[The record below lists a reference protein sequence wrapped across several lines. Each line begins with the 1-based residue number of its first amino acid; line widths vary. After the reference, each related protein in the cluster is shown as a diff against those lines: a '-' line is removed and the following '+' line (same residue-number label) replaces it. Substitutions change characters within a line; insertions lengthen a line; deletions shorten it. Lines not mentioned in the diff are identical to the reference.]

1 MKLAHEPVAAKA
13 VKQRLEARHVRAL
26 ASKCDPVRHDFELG
40 LADRMDAEARSILIP
55 PKPLQM
61 GLGGEIVPSVEDG
74 LPGLESAL
82 QEPDLLNAEA
92 SKQRALL
99 LERAGVL
106 ELGVEVAEEIKAT
119 DAIEKMVAHQMAA
132 GHKRALELLAES
144 ASTQD
149 ADIAIMKSRAAAR
162 LIDAFSRSALTLQRL
177 RTGASQIVQVQHIQ
191 VVGQALI
198 GQVGGMTEKVQ
209 NQPAHSSAAK
219 PQKNRGGRPPTNGY
233 RTKAEATQRQA
244 DRRLIDS
251 LRSV

>member
-1 MKLAHEPVAAKA
+1 MNHPTQSIKR
-13 VKQRLEARHVRAL
+13 QIEARYVRSL
-26 ASKCDPVRHDFELG
+26 APNYDPVRHDFELG
-40 LADRMDAEARSILIP
+40 LADRMEVEARSILIP

-82 QEPDLLNAEA
+82 QRPDLLDAEA
-92 SKQRALL
+92 SKQRAHL

-106 ELGVEVAEEIKAT
+106 ELGIEVAEQIKAA
-119 DAIEKMVAHQMAA
+119 DAIEKMVSHQMAA

-144 ASTQD
+144 SAAQD
-149 ADIAIMKSRAAAR
+149 ADIAIKKSRAAAR

-177 RTGASQIVQVQHIQ
+177 RTGASQVVQVQHIQ

-198 GQVGGMTEKVQ
+198 GQAGGMTEKVQ

-233 RTKAEATQRQA
+233 RTKAETTQRQA